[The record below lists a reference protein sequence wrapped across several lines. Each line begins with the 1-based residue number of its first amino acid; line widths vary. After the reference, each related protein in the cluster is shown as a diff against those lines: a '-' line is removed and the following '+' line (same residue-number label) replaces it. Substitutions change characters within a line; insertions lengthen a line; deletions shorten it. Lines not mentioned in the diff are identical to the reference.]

1 MSDVVK
7 LKQFT
12 TTIANSCGTTRTTPS
27 VTWASATAA
36 TSFACAS
43 ARTCSTSWAWVKTA
57 PCSSGNFPK
66 KPRTTPDAE
75 ENGRSQKPRKTPL
88 FLIVSCLR
96 PFYHKFSVF
105 LNICQFLAFIRSTFF
120 SLTSLCWLLFYSMRS
135 TPLSSPRLPLYV
147 NNTVV
152 YSKLFF
158 SSVPSF
164 VSPLQL
170 YLWISFI
177 STAASWGRRSR
188 RPTNSLSV
196 ITRFDY
202 FK

>member
-1 MSDVVK
+1 M
-7 LKQFT
+7 LWNL
-12 TTIANSCGTTRTTPS
+12 NSLPPPLQTAVELQGRHRQPRGHRPQRQRPS
-27 VTWASATAA
+27 R
-36 TSFACAS
+36 
-43 ARTCSTSWAWVKTA
+43 ARLPEPAVHRERE
-57 PCSSGNFPK
+57 
-66 KPRTTPDAE
+66 PRRRRAHLE
-75 ENGRSQKPRKTPL
+75 VSRRSREQRLMRRRMEDHRKPRKTPL